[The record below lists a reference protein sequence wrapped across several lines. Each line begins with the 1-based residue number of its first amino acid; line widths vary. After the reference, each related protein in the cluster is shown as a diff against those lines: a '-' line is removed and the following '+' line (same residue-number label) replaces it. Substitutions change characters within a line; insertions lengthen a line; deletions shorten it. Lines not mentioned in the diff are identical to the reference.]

1 MSQRPILL
9 IDGLNLFMRHF
20 VVNPSISDQGDHIG
34 GVVGFLKSLADLSN
48 RVGPTRVIVVW
59 ESGGSPRRRAIYS
72 DYKKNR
78 RPQKLNRYYGDDIPD
93 TVENRS
99 DQLSLLVSFLKHAPI
114 QQMYIPDCEA
124 DDVIAYIAKNSFS
137 EERIVI
143 VSSDKDLYQLLSK
156 KIVQFSPGQKKF
168 ITSKDVKE
176 KFQISAE
183 NFCTARCFVG
193 DKSDGITGVPRA
205 GFASMAKRFPELSGE
220 EFVSVD
226 SIVKKS
232 QKMIENSKIKLY
244 TNIVEYEDI
253 AKRNWKLMYLQ
264 GNSLSGT
271 QVSRLTSEMD
281 EFVPSGNKIKL
292 IKSLNRYGI
301 NNFDV
306 DGFFVALK
314 ANIWRK

>member
-1 MSQRPILL
+1 
-9 IDGLNLFMRHF
+9 
-20 VVNPSISDQGDHIG
+20 
-34 GVVGFLKSLADLSN
+34 
-48 RVGPTRVIVVW
+48 
-59 ESGGSPRRRAIYS
+59 
-72 DYKKNR
+72 
-78 RPQKLNRYYGDDIPD
+78 
-93 TVENRS
+93 
-99 DQLSLLVSFLKHAPI
+99 
-114 QQMYIPDCEA
+114 
-124 DDVIAYIAKNSFS
+124 
-137 EERIVI
+137 
-143 VSSDKDLYQLLSK
+143 
-156 KIVQFSPGQKKF
+156 
-168 ITSKDVKE
+168 
-176 KFQISAE
+176 
-183 NFCTARCFVG
+183 
-193 DKSDGITGVPRA
+193 
-205 GFASMAKRFPELSGE
+205 
-220 EFVSVD
+220 VD